1 MITYLI
7 TESEVSNFS
16 DDNTLYSRNKN
27 LENVFSNRK
36 WDLKSVL
43 EWFRINLLKTNPRQF
58 QFMVLGTVKISSY
71 NLFFDGVRVFSSK
84 EVKLLGITIDNLL
97 KFKEHIEE
105 G

>member
-71 NLFFDGVRVFSSK
+71 NLFFDGVRVFPSK
-84 EVKLLGITIDNLL
+84 EVKLLGITIDNRL
-97 KFKEHIEE
+97 KFKEHIEK

>member
-43 EWFRINLLKTNPRQF
+43 EWFRINLLKTNPR
-58 QFMVLGTVKISSY
+58 
-71 NLFFDGVRVFSSK
+71 
-84 EVKLLGITIDNLL
+84 
-97 KFKEHIEE
+97 
-105 G
+105 